1 MKGLIVT
8 KPGAPYEL
16 VSDIPKPTPGLK
28 QVLVK
33 SLYTGIN
40 PVYSL
45 PSPMAPTRTRTLLT
59 LKPERHSCR

>member
-1 MKGLIVT
+1 MKGLTVA

-16 VSDIPKPTPGLK
+16 VSDIETPAPGSK

-40 PVYSL
+40 PVYASEL
-45 PSPMAPTRTRTLLT
+45 SA
-59 LKPERHSCR
+59 KICVH